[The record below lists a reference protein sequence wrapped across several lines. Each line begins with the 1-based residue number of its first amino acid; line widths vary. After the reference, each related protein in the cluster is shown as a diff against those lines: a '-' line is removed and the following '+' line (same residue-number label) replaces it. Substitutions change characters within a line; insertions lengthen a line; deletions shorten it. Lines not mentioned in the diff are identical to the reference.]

1 MNTAYSGVTAATGGS
16 GRLIDTLF
24 PTSIQVYC
32 RPREVQVRGGRVTVI
47 HQLERTSLG
56 LSTER
61 RNIVLST
68 AQ

>member
-24 PTSIQVYC
+24 PGPTSIQVYC

-47 HQLERTSLG
+47 HQRISLG